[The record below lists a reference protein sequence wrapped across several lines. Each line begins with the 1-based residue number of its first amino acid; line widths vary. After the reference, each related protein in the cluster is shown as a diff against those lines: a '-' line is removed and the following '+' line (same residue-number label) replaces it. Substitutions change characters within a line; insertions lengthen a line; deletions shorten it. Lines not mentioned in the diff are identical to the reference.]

1 MLRTVTLS
9 ALLVTLAVL
18 AGCGQS
24 SADKAKTQVC
34 GARDDIAKQV
44 KQLKGLTLAT
54 ATTSQVN
61 DSVNAIKSDLSKISD
76 ASGDLSDELKS
87 DVQAANQQF
96 SSTVKETAG
105 NLGKSI
111 SLQDAASQLNTALDQ
126 LAASYQST
134 FGQIKCS

>member
-18 AGCGQS
+18 GGCGQS
-24 SADKAKTQVC
+24 GADKAKTQVC

-44 KQLKGLTLAT
+44 NQLKGLTLAS
-54 ATTSQVN
+54 ATTSQVK

-76 ASGDLSDELKS
+76 ASGDLSDQFKQ

-96 SSTVKETAG
+96 SSTVAETAG
-105 NLGKSI
+105 NLGKSV
-111 SLQDAASQLNTALDQ
+111 SLQGAASQLNTALDQ

-134 FGQIKCS
+134 FGKLKCS